1 MNSFGMLVPNR
12 FESIEDYKYGFQG
25 QEKDDEIKGEGN
37 SLNYTFRMHD
47 PRVGRFFARDP
58 LESKYPFYSPYQFS
72 GNRLI
77 DMVELEGLEP
87 AEPGSKEGEKRPAK
101 YVPAEDD
108 LFQDPKYQPT
118 IDWFWHMG
126 SDNAESGWYSEG
138 NYAYTQLDTKNGQV
152 LPPMSNWEKFPM
164 FTEGARDW
172 HGNGV
177 DSNGYLTGSEPYA
190 DLAIMFGGL
199 GGGKSK
205 MAGEAIALMGSAK
218 KAGALWT
225 IYQGFKLEE
234 KSGEFLLYIGKA
246 KNGIANRYSLGKIN
260 DYAIKAFKQL
270 EMIPDNGTALG
281 VEQLIMEL
289 NGWKGKASNTVKPV
303 LSNIN
308 NATVKEIYITQGK
321 NWLNANVEG
330 WEKLFKFNL

>member
-1 MNSFGMLVPNR
+1 MLVPNR
-12 FESIEDYKYGFQG
+12 HGVDDYRYGFQG
-25 QEKDDEIKGEGN
+25 QEKDDEIKGGKGN

-47 PRVGRFFARDP
+47 PRVGRFFAIDP
-58 LESKYPFYSPYQFS
+58 LAAKYPFYSPYAFS
-72 GNRLI
+72 GNRVI
-77 DMVELEGLEP
+77 DAGELEGLEP
-87 AEPGSKEGEKRPAK
+87 TSKGKSEGEKQTAQYTPPKDAF
-101 YVPAEDD
+101 
-108 LFQDPKYQPT
+108 FQDDKYQPT
-118 IDWFWHMG
+118 LDWFWHKG
-126 SDNAESGWYSEG
+126 SDNAKSGWYSEG

-164 FTEGARDW
+164 YTEGARDW

-177 DSNGYLTGSEPYA
+177 DSNGYLTGREPYA
-190 DLAIMFGGL
+190 DLTIMLGGL

-205 MAGEAIALMGSAK
+205 MAGEAIALMGGAK

-246 KNGIANRYSLGKIN
+246 KNGIENRYSIGKIN

-308 NATVKEIYITQGK
+308 NATVKEIYTTQGK

-330 WEKLFKFNL
+330 WEKLFKID